1 MGKGMY
7 YNSRI
12 HSKLEEYN
20 ILHALTDYF
29 VVVQTIEAGKPV
41 LTVVPHKWVNG
52 NTLLWPPKQANELRK
67 NAASLPMSSWS
78 KMSCSVKRKYIPT
91 FADAEQEADELS
103 GLSTDASDFAPR
115 RKKKFKKPAFNKEI
129 DLNHLVTGQGKHHLN
144 IKKTLALM
152 CDFLAQITPVSPPA
166 VPVTSQPVQVTSQ
179 PVENIYYEPDLN
191 ELLANSQ
198 GIALDFPSTVAA
210 QIPTTP
216 TIPVETMLSEGYVVN
231 VEQVWISTY

>member
-1 MGKGMY
+1 MGK
-7 YNSRI
+7 
-12 HSKLEEYN
+12 
-20 ILHALTDYF
+20 DYF

-129 DLNHLVTGQGKHHLN
+129 DLNHLVTGQ
-144 IKKTLALM
+144 
-152 CDFLAQITPVSPPA
+152 AQITPVSPPA

-216 TIPVETMLSEGYVVN
+216 TIPVEAMLSEGYVVN
-231 VEQVWISTY
+231 VEQPDADRIIKQISDKIEMVAEKVVDEQQRSKCK